1 MSPTKM
7 FTPNEIPLVRGDAG
21 WQLNPITYP
30 EGVPI
35 FVYLETHHSR
45 YEELDPRQ
53 TAFQMVADA
62 YVSLKA
68 CDSEF
73 DASRNYV
80 AGASPG
86 ECLGAYI
93 DDYYDHPECW
103 GASHVEAKMLEI
115 MSVFVASTPEWLNM
129 GPLSKCRGAHFLL
142 IFGDWDELGSHEI
155 RYAFTEQVNPL
166 SEDDLTDLRMEIIL
180 NAREELA

>member
-1 MSPTKM
+1 M
-7 FTPNEIPLVRGDAG
+7 FTPNEIPLVWGDAG

-62 YVSLKA
+62 YASLKA

-115 MSVFVASTPEWLNM
+115 MSVFVASTPEWINM
-129 GPLSKCRGAHFLL
+129 GPLSKCRGAHFRTDFLKRR
-142 IFGDWDELGSHEI
+142 FGKCSTKWAPFSRKAKSDERLNPTSFAPGSFHG
-155 RYAFTEQVNPL
+155 R
-166 SEDDLTDLRMEIIL
+166 
-180 NAREELA
+180 

>member
-7 FTPNEIPLVRGDAG
+7 FSPNEIPLVWGDAG
-21 WQLNPITYP
+21 WQPNPITYP

-45 YEELDPRQ
+45 DDEFPPGH
-53 TAFQMVADA
+53 TAFQMVTDA
-62 YVSLKA
+62 YISLKA

-73 DASRNYV
+73 DESRNYV

-93 DDYYDHPECW
+93 DDYYDDPECW
-103 GASHVEAKMLEI
+103 GVDYVEAKMREI
-115 MSVFVASTPEWLNM
+115 MSIFIASTPEWSNLR
-129 GPLSKCRGAHFLL
+129 PLSKCPGVHFLL
-142 IFGDWDELGSHEI
+142 IFGDWDESGLHEI
-155 RYAFTEQVNPL
+155 RYGFTEQANPL
-166 SEDDLTDLRMEIIL
+166 SEDDLANLRMEIVL
-180 NAREELA
+180 SAREELA